1 MDFILGAV
9 TRTINGAAA
18 ILQGFTFTRDLGQD
32 IAKITPYIQKA
43 NYIIPVDAG
52 LSVLGLFI
60 TLQLAL
66 IAYYWVTRAINL
78 LRGAG

>member
-9 TRTINGAAA
+9 TQTLNAMSSL
-18 ILQGFTFTRDLGQD
+18 LQGFSFTRNLGQD
-32 IAKITPYIQKA
+32 MAKITPYIQKA

-52 LSVLGLFI
+52 MSVLGLFLS
-60 TLQLAL
+60 LQLAL

-78 LRGAG
+78 IRGAG